1 MPRVT
6 EVKEPDLELLE
17 TSVNAGKQSYYH
29 ITKSFNVISSRKK
42 YHPVSEAAAFLNHV
56 RMNKG
61 VFWGGTALISISLSS
76 IVIFLLI

>member
-17 TSVNAGKQSYYH
+17 TSVNTGKQSYYH
-29 ITKSFNVISSRKK
+29 ITKSFNVVSSMSKHHPIS
-42 YHPVSEAAAFLNHV
+42 ETAAFFNHI

-61 VFWGGTALISISLSS
+61 VFWGGAALISISLSS
-76 IVIFLLI
+76 LLIILLI